1 MIKRAE
7 IQSSLLVVIDMQ
19 DRLLQAISNFESV
32 LDQTVRMVKYA
43 KAIDVPVL
51 MTEQYRKGLG
61 SSNPLLLNEV
71 PESNIIE
78 KVTFSAFDCPEFVKS
93 LNQKKP
99 HTLVIAGVESH
110 ICVCQTALA
119 ALELG
124 YDVRILADAVGSRTE
139 FNKEIGIEKM
149 KQAGALIES
158 TESILYEWL
167 KQAGTPEFKSILPL
181 VK

>member
-7 IQSSLLVVIDMQ
+7 IHSSLFLIIDMQ
-19 DRLLQAISNFESV
+19 DRLLQAISNFESI
-32 LDQTVRMVKYA
+32 LDQTVRMAKYA
-43 KAIDVPVL
+43 NAIGIPIL

-61 SSNPLLLNEV
+61 DSNSMLLDEV
-71 PESNIIE
+71 DKSDIIE
-78 KVTFSAFDCPEFVKS
+78 KVTFSAFDCPEFVRS
-93 LNQKKP
+93 LNEKK
-99 HTLVIAGVESH
+99 TKTIVIAGVESH

-124 YDVRILADAVGSRTE
+124 YDVRILADAIGSRTE
-139 FNKEIGIEKM
+139 INKEIGIEKM
-149 KQAGALIES
+149 RQCGAVIES

-167 KQAGTPEFKSILPL
+167 KQAGTPEFKAILPL

>member
-32 LDQTVRMVKYA
+32 LDQTARMTKYA
-43 KAIDVPVL
+43 KAIGVPII

-61 SSNPLLLNEV
+61 ASNDLLLNEV
-71 PESNIIE
+71 NESDIIE
-78 KVTFSAFDCPEFVKS
+78 KVTFSAFDCPDFVNL
-93 LNQKKP
+93 LNEKKP

-139 FNKEIGIEKM
+139 FNKEIGIQKM
-149 KQAGALIES
+149 RQSGAIIES

-167 KQAGTPEFKSILPL
+167 KQAGTTEFKAILPL